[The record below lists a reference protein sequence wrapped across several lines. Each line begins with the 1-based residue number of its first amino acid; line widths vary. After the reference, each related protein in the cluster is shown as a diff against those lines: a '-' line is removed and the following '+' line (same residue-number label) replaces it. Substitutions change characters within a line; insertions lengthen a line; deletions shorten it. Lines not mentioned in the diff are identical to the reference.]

1 MEWVDKL
8 IIEYEQGRK
17 ELRQMH
23 DKLGD
28 SKADQADKSRINGM
42 IADMT
47 FSMEWMKNGSEPET
61 FNGIDRKYAYQKVF
75 FENMDVFQSLD
86 IEPEEP
92 LTESER
98 KFVITQLSKL
108 TAKERQAFVLSK
120 AYMWTQEEIAE
131 ELGMTRNAV
140 KMALQRCADKF
151 SRI

>member
-28 SKADQADKSRINGM
+28 TKADQADKSRINGM

-47 FSMEWMKNGSEPET
+47 FALEWMEVGSEPDT
-61 FNGIDRKYAYQKVF
+61 FNGIDRRNAYQKIF
-75 FENMDVFQSLD
+75 LDDMDVFQSLD

-98 KFVITQLSKL
+98 RFVVAHLAKL
-108 TAKERQAFVLSK
+108 TPKERQAFILSK
-120 AYMWTQEEIAE
+120 AYMWTQDDIAE

-140 KMALQRCADKF
+140 KMALQRCNDKF
-151 SRI
+151 SKK

>member
-17 ELRQMH
+17 ELRQQYDTLDDSDEGKS
-23 DKLGD
+23 DK
-28 SKADQADKSRINGM
+28 KMINSM

-47 FSMEWMKNGSEPET
+47 FSLEWMKNGSEPDT
-61 FNGIDRKYAYQKVF
+61 FNGIDRKNAYQKIF
-75 FENMDVFQSLD
+75 LDDMDVFQSLD

-98 KFVITQLSKL
+98 RFVVAHLAKL
-108 TAKERQAFVLSK
+108 TPKERQAFILSK
-120 AYMWTQEEIAE
+120 AYMWTQDDIAE

-140 KMALQRCADKF
+140 KMALQRCNDKF
-151 SRI
+151 SKK